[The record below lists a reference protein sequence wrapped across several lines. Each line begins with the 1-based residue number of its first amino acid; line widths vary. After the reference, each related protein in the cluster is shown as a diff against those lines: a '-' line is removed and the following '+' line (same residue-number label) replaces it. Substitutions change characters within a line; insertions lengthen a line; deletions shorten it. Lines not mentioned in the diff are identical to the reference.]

1 LNIVW
6 EMFLVNSIS
15 VVFKVLSVT
24 GTDSASVFVDML
36 NDIGDIVGLGL
47 ILLGLKLGGKS
58 KSIFYPYGTRRALYV
73 LGLIAISIFSGVIF
87 ATGMYRVME
96 VLLGEYEVHSTREAQ
111 VFFTVAFT
119 INTLSLF
126 TVYRAIKRNSV
137 NPAVEG
143 TLLDAVSDFF
153 GSILALLVIFT
164 ANPLLDAIGGLI
176 VLVVILVSAFSIG
189 YKYYQILVGR
199 SPHRSVLKRVLTS
212 VLSLPEVR
220 DVNVFNAVMITEDE
234 YMLILEVEVDRDLDV
249 EDLEALSTKIENT
262 VKSIEPGFKHVIV
275 EFVAERRE
283 PKTYKEII
291 SELENTSD
299 SE

>member
-1 LNIVW
+1 
-6 EMFLVNSIS
+6 MFLVNSIS
-15 VVFKVLSVT
+15 AVFKVLSVT

-36 NDIGDIVGLGL
+36 NDIGDAVGLGL

-58 KSIFYPYGTRRALYV
+58 RSIFYPYGTRRALYV

-87 ATGMYRVME
+87 ATGMYRVVE
-96 VLLGEYEVHSTREAQ
+96 VLLGDYEVYSTREAQ
-111 VFFTVAFT
+111 VFFTVAFA

-126 TVYRAIKRNSV
+126 TVYRAVRLNST
-137 NPAVEG
+137 NPAIEG

-153 GSILALLVIFT
+153 GSALALLVILT
-164 ANPLLDAIGGLI
+164 ANPLLDVIGGLV

-189 YKYYQILVGR
+189 YKYYQVLVGR
-199 SPHRSVLKRVLTS
+199 SPPRSVMKRILTS
-212 VLSLPEVR
+212 VLNLPEVR
-220 DVNVFNAVMITEDE
+220 DVNVFNALMITEDE
-234 YMLILEVEVDRDLDV
+234 YMLVLEVEVDRNLDV
-249 EDLEALSTKIENT
+249 EDLEALSAKIEST
-262 VKSIEPGFKHVIV
+262 VRSADPRFKHVIV

-291 SELENTSD
+291 SELESVPD